1 MATLDP
7 EVEAIL
13 AALGETPLAW
23 LAAEGRAAVDAMPDR
38 PARTRAAAIEAAG
51 EQLTAVERA
60 TLDPLR
66 RELAATERL
75 GPLAEQFGLSS
86 NVELLLAGEA
96 AERRIVLN
104 GEGRRAAL
112 AAFVDILGQSLGQ
125 ARERIAVRRGRD
137 Q

>member
-1 MATLDP
+1 MATPDD

-23 LAAEGRAAVDAMPDR
+23 LAAEGRAAVDALPDR
-38 PARTRAAAIEAAG
+38 AARTRAAEIEAVG
-51 EQLTAVERA
+51 EQLTAIERA

-75 GPLAEQFGLSS
+75 GPLAEQLGLSQ
-86 NVELLLAGEA
+86 NVELLLAED
-96 AERRIVLN
+96 EEQRRIVLN
-104 GEGRRAAL
+104 SEGRRAAL
-112 AAFVDILGQSLGQ
+112 ETFVGAFDRTLGQ
-125 ARERIAVRRGRD
+125 ARERVAIRRGRG

>member
-23 LAAEGRAAVDAMPDR
+23 LAMEGRAAVDALPDR
-38 PARTRAAAIEAAG
+38 PARTRAAEIEAVG
-51 EQLTAVERA
+51 EQLAAIERA
-60 TLDPLR
+60 TLDPMR

-75 GPLAEQFGLSS
+75 GPLAEQFGLSAK
-86 NVELLLAGEA
+86 VELLLDDDAQG
-96 AERRIVLN
+96 RRIVLN
-104 GEGRRAAL
+104 SEGRHAAL
-112 AAFVDILGQSLGQ
+112 ASFVDVLSQSLGQ
-125 ARERIAVRRGRD
+125 ARERVATRRGRG